1 MAQREPLYPE
11 PCVIMAPLSN
21 YTDMPFRMACRRQ
34 GCHYAFSQLVSTG
47 SLTHGNP
54 RCGQLLLRGKD
65 EPWLGVQLFGSSPD
79 KLAEAARILNDHE
92 FDVLDFNMGCPVPK
106 VMKRGAG
113 AALGSNIPLAVACLE
128 ALVKTSRFPVT
139 AKIRVLPGKD
149 PEPSVRYALA
159 LEAAGIRA
167 LTIHGRR
174 VAPVYAGPGAHDI
187 IRAASEALSIPVIAN
202 GGAMDRESARGLRL
216 ETGCGRIMVARGAIG
231 NPWIFRELLD
241 PAAPAGQTHEEVCSE
256 LERHVL
262 DMVGMYGEEHG
273 IVRARKIIL
282 SYLTGRGYRR
292 FRRRAVTGLSD
303 PGEFMQLLDIIRG
316 EGPSRRSFSS
326 PVG

>member
-1 MAQREPLYPE
+1 
-11 PCVIMAPLSN
+11 MAPLSS
-21 YTDMPFRMACRRQ
+21 YTDMPFRMACRRH

-47 SLTHGNP
+47 SLIHNNP
-54 RCGQLLLRGKD
+54 KCGQLLLRGKD

-79 KLAEAARILNDHE
+79 QLAEAAMILNDQD

-106 VMKRGAG
+106 VMKKGAG
-113 AALGSNIPLAVACLE
+113 AAMGSNIPLAVACLE
-128 ALVKTSRFPVT
+128 ALVKSSRFPVT

-174 VAPVYAGPGAHDI
+174 VSQVYDGPVAFDI
-187 IRAASEALSIPVIAN
+187 IMAASQALSIPVIAN
-202 GGAMDRESARGLRL
+202 GGAMDRESAQNLRR

-231 NPWIFRELLD
+231 NPWIFRKLLD
-241 PAAPAGQTHEEVCSE
+241 PETPSCPTHEEVCSE

-262 DMVGMYGEEHG
+262 DMLGMYGENHA

-303 PGEFMQLLDIIRG
+303 RREFMQLLDIIRV
-316 EGPSRRSFSS
+316 EGPSRRNS
-326 PVG
+326 PPPRSLP

>member
-1 MAQREPLYPE
+1 
-11 PCVIMAPLSN
+11 MAPLSN
-21 YTDMPFRMACRRQ
+21 YTDMPFRMACRRH
-34 GCHYAFSQLVSTG
+34 GCFYAFSQLVSTG
-47 SLTHGNP
+47 SLIHSNP
-54 RCGQLLLRGKD
+54 RCRQLLLRGKD
-65 EPWLGVQLFGSSPD
+65 EPWLGVQLFGSSPE
-79 KLAEAARILNDHE
+79 KLAQAVRILNDHE

-113 AALGSNIPLAVACLE
+113 AALGSNIPLAAACLE

-159 LEAAGIRA
+159 LEATGIRA

-174 VAPVYAGPGAHDI
+174 VSQVYDGPVAFGTIKAV
-187 IRAASEALSIPVIAN
+187 SEALSIPVIAN
-202 GGAMDRESARGLRL
+202 GGALDRVSAQNLGR

-231 NPWIFRELLD
+231 NPWIFRELLN
-241 PAAPAGQTHEEVCSE
+241 PAAPAGPTHEEVCSE

-262 DMVGMYGEEHG
+262 DMIGMYGEKHG
-273 IVRARKIIL
+273 IIRARKIIL

-303 PGEFMQLLDIIRG
+303 RKEFIKLLDIIRG
-316 EGPSRRSFSS
+316 EGPSRRSS
-326 PVG
+326 PAQRG